1 MPKLPGKSSKKPLPY
16 GAKPA
21 GAKPSFAKPVK
32 RAAGPPPAQFAKFAK
47 PAPAI
52 EIENE
57 YVDAPPKK
65 VKKPRVEATAP
76 VEIAPVATVAAEAD
90 APKAALKPKPKSPK
104 AEVTAPIADDT
115 AAAAP
120 VETADAPKEKE
131 PAASVAPPVPV
142 EPTGPVFDDLGLEPG
157 LLKAVKDAG
166 FESPTPIQARAIPPL
181 LAGRDLIGQAQ
192 TGTGKTAAF
201 ALPLLQKIDVSR
213 RETQAIVLVP
223 TRELAVQAAE
233 QVYLFSKHLPGLR
246 VVPVYGGQP
255 IDRQFRAL
263 KDGAHVVVGT
273 PGRVLDHLRRNSLN
287 LSKATFCALDEAD
300 EMLAFGFIEDI
311 ETILAELPE
320 GRQMALFS
328 ATVPPRIAALV
339 NKFAPKA
346 EKITISSKKRTVE
359 SVVQT
364 YYEVMPGKKR
374 DALVRVLDMET
385 PGPTIVF
392 CRTKV
397 STAELAETLRMQG
410 YQADALNG
418 DMAQN
423 ERDRV
428 MNRFKSGQSDLLI
441 ATDVAARGLDIE
453 TVTHVI
459 NYDLPFDT
467 EQYIHRIGRTGR
479 AGRTGDAITL
489 IEPRERRNLRSIEMV
504 TGAKISP
511 VRIPTVADIAAR
523 KRRAFVDG
531 LRGRLAKDGYDAQM
545 QTVQE
550 LSSDYDPAEIAAA
563 ALQAL
568 WEATNGV
575 NTKFEAEAE
584 AVLESGQPEAG
595 MTRLFVSMGRQ
606 DGLRPG
612 DLVGA
617 IAAEAGLPGKA
628 VGVIELLA
636 RTAFVEVPAGEA
648 DRVIAALSNTKLRGK
663 RVNVGRADRRD

>member
-1 MPKLPGKSSKKPLPY
+1 MPKIPAKITKKPTPFK
-16 GAKPA
+16 AKPA
-21 GAKPSFAKPVK
+21 G
-32 RAAGPPPAQFAKFAK
+32 PPPQFAQYVSGASNGGGDTTPAPKKAKKPRLAPTNATPVPYTDTAPAAPKAEMEAAPATPKSKK
-47 PAPAI
+47 PAPVAEQSAPI
-52 EIENE
+52 
-57 YVDAPPKK
+57 VDA
-65 VKKPRVEATAP
+65 
-76 VEIAPVATVAAEAD
+76 
-90 APKAALKPKPKSPK
+90 
-104 AEVTAPIADDT
+104 
-115 AAAAP
+115 
-120 VETADAPKEKE
+120 
-131 PAASVAPPVPV
+131 

-157 LLKAVKDAG
+157 LLQAVKDAG

-181 LAGRDLIGQAQ
+181 LAGRDLVGQAQ

-201 ALPLLQKIDVSR
+201 ALPLLQKIDASR
-213 RETQAIVLVP
+213 RDTQAIVLVP
-223 TRELAVQAAE
+223 TRELAVQAAG
-233 QVYLFSKHLPGLR
+233 QIHLFAKHIPGLR
-246 VVPVYGGQP
+246 TAAVYGGQP

-263 KDGAHVVVGT
+263 KDGAQVVVGT
-273 PGRVLDHLRRNSLN
+273 PGRVLDHLRRGSLN

-300 EMLAFGFIEDI
+300 EMLAFGFIEEI

-339 NKFAPKA
+339 NRFAPNA
-346 EKITISSKKRTVE
+346 VKISIESKRRTVE
-359 SVVQT
+359 SVAQT

-397 STAELAETLRMQG
+397 ATAELAETLRMQG

-418 DMAQN
+418 DMPQN

-428 MNRFKSGQSDLLI
+428 MNRFKTGQSDLLI

-489 IEPRERRNLRSIEMV
+489 IEPRERRNLRSIENM

-511 VRIPTVADIAAR
+511 VRIPTIADISAR
-523 KRRAFVDG
+523 KRRAFVQNM
-531 LRGRLAKDGYDAQM
+531 RERLEKDGYDAQM
-545 QTVQE
+545 TVVQE
-550 LSSDYDPAEIAAA
+550 LSSDFDPAEIAAA

-568 WEATNGV
+568 WEATNGSS
-575 NTKFEAEAE
+575 KFEAEEE

-595 MTRLFVSMGRQ
+595 MTRLFVGMGRA

-617 IAAEAGLPGKA
+617 IASEAGLPGKA
-628 VGVIELLA
+628 VGAIDLLA
-636 RTAFVEVPAGEA
+636 KTAFVEVPAAEA
-648 DRVIAALSNTKLRGK
+648 DRVIAALSATKLRGK
-663 RVNVGRADRRD
+663 RVKVGRAERD

>member
-1 MPKLPGKSSKKPLPY
+1 MPKPPKFSAASKPAKTYTAKKKSLPF

-21 GAKPSFAKPVK
+21 RPRPG
-32 RAAGPPPAQFAKFAK
+32 GPPAAFAKFAK
-47 PAPAI
+47 KPAPAQNYETDYEEMQI
-52 EIENE
+52 D
-57 YVDAPPKK
+57 VPVAPKK
-65 VKKPRVEATAP
+65 IKKPRAASDVPNTNAP
-76 VEIAPVATVAAEAD
+76 VVAAARPASEA
-90 APKAALKPKPKSPK
+90 APAKPKAAPKPKPA
-104 AEVTAPIADDT
+104 AED
-115 AAAAP
+115 AAP
-120 VETADAPKEKE
+120 TVPADE
-131 PAASVAPPVPV
+131 APPIL
-142 EPTGPVFDDLGLEPG
+142 FDDLGLEPG
-157 LLKAVKDAG
+157 LLQAVKDAG

-181 LAGRDLIGQAQ
+181 LAGRDLVGQAQ

-213 RETQAIVLVP
+213 RDTQAIVLVP

-233 QVYLFSKHLPGLR
+233 QIHLFSKHLRGLR

-263 KDGAHVVVGT
+263 RDGAHVVVGT

-287 LSKATFCALDEAD
+287 LSQAAFCALDEAD

-320 GRQMALFS
+320 PRQMALFS

-339 NKFAPKA
+339 NRFAPNA
-346 EKITISSKKRTVE
+346 EKISIASKRRTVE
-359 SVVQT
+359 SVAQT

-397 STAELAETLRMQG
+397 ATAELAETLRMQG
-410 YQADALNG
+410 YQADAING

-489 IEPRERRNLRSIEMV
+489 IEPRERRNLRSIENV

-511 VRIPTVADIAAR
+511 VRIPTVADISAR
-523 KRRAFVDG
+523 KRRAFVES
-531 LRGRLAKDGYDAQM
+531 LRERLGGETYDAQM
-545 QTVQE
+545 VVVEE
-550 LSSDYDPAEIAAA
+550 LAAEYEPAEIAAA

-568 WEATNGV
+568 WEAKNA
-575 NTKFEAEAE
+575 NTKFEAEQ
-584 AVLESGQPEAG
+584 AVMESGQPEAG
-595 MTRLFVSMGRQ
+595 MTRLFVGMGRE

-617 IAAEAGLPGKA
+617 IASEAGLPGKS
-628 VGVIELLA
+628 VGAIDLFPYK
-636 RTAFVEVPAGEA
+636 AFVEVPAGEA
-648 DRVIAALSNTKLRGK
+648 ERVIAALSATKLRGK
-663 RVNVGRADRRD
+663 RVKVGRADRE